1 MSDPIQKPDL
11 DDSINVT
18 ETHGRISRQTAAAA
32 RENKL
37 GEDGTQPVSQSRAR
51 KTRWL

>member
-32 RENKL
+32 RENEL
-37 GEDGTQPVSQSRAR
+37 GEDGTQPVSLWLSWCSR
-51 KTRWL
+51 WC